1 MAADV
6 MGAARTLA
14 LRMRSGSHFRLQ
26 IGQHIE
32 PGGIRG
38 YYIDLTE
45 KARTPEWPPEGYSFS
60 GTHRYISLGQWGLA
74 AMDRYMAGEGER
86 WLTAAVAAGEY
97 LVAEQVR
104 SGPRRGAWE
113 EPEGIRH
120 TYSLRGPWISGMAQG
135 LCASLLVRLYLE
147 TNRDEFAAA
156 AVLAPATYDLSTEE
170 GGFRARLPDGHGFP
184 EEYPTRPASYVLNGA
199 IYALWGL
206 YDVHVGLGDSDA
218 GRTFDATSDA
228 LADNLHRW
236 DLGYWSRYDLYQH
249 PLMINVA
256 STSYHLLHI
265 NQLRVVA
272 RMTERREFGAMAQR
286 FESYADSR
294 VRRSRALAHKIAF
307 RVVVPRNRVLVE
319 RLPWLQDGRPLDGP

>member
-1 MAADV
+1 MRS
-6 MGAARTLA
+6 GSPL
-14 LRMRSGSHFRLQ
+14 LHRSGSHFRLQ
-26 IGQHIE
+26 IGQNIE
-32 PGGIRG
+32 PGGVRG

-45 KARTPEWPPEGYSFS
+45 KARAPEWSPERTFS
-60 GTHRYISLGQWGLA
+60 GTHRFISLGQWGLA

-86 WLTAAVAAGEY
+86 WLAGAVAAGEH

-113 EPEGIRH
+113 EPEAIWH
-120 TYSLRGPWISGMAQG
+120 TYRLRGPWISGMAQG
-135 LCASLLVRLYLE
+135 LCASLLVRLHLE
-147 TNRDEFAAA
+147 TTRGEFAAA
-156 AVLAPATYDLSTEE
+156 AVLASAPYRVPSEE
-170 GGFRARLPDGHGFP
+170 GGFRARLPDGRGFP

-218 GRTFDATSDA
+218 GHAFDATVDA

-249 PLMINVA
+249 PLIVNVA

-265 NQLRVVA
+265 NQLRVLA
-272 RMTERREFGAMAQR
+272 RMTERCEFDRIAQR
-286 FESYADSR
+286 FARYAASR
-294 VRRSRALAHKIAF
+294 VHRARALAHKIAF

-319 RLPWLQDGRPLDGP
+319 RLPWLQDERPRG